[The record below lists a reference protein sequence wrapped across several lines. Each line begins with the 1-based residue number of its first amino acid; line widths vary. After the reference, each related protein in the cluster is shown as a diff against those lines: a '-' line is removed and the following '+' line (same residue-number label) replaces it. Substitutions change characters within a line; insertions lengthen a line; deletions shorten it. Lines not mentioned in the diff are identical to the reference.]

1 MKLQALL
8 GAVSP
13 VHFMAVYYCKL
24 PYASAGGCATAAAL
38 GTWDVIGE
46 LLAHPDVDPIV
57 ARGSERWTG
66 PPPRNSTEAR
76 ALVEQGYTCGIRRAH
91 RCHAAL
97 NALAADFRS
106 DFAAPIDVH
115 LYCTP
120 AEQPGF
126 SWHYDAEEVFV
137 LQTAGSKE
145 WSLRKNTVNPW
156 PLVETLPDDMHHER
170 EIMPLMRC
178 TLQAG
183 DWLYIPG
190 GYWHATRA
198 LEESISL
205 SVGIKAPAALDILD
219 SLRPTLAQSLLWRQ
233 RLPPLGAAG
242 GIDRHELALR
252 FRTLLDE
259 LAADLNR
266 MLHREETIAELI
278 GTLSQSPQFCHDKL
292 DRPPHALMTTSIQV
306 ARAQNQTSPPPL
318 HSSPA
323 RGEC

>member
-1 MKLQALL
+1 MKLQELL
-8 GAVSP
+8 GP
-13 VHFMAVYYCKL
+13 VTPAHFMAVYYCKL
-24 PYASAGGCATAAAL
+24 PYASAGGCFSAKAL
-38 GTWDVIGE
+38 GTWDVLGE
-46 LLAHPDVDPIV
+46 VLAHPDVDLIV
-57 ARGSERWTG
+57 ARGSERWSG
-66 PPPRNSTEAR
+66 PPPRNSTEGR
-76 ALVEQGYTCGIRRAH
+76 ALVDQGCTVGIRHAH
-91 RCHAAL
+91 RCHEGLAT
-97 NALAADFRS
+97 LAADFRS
-106 DFAAPIDVH
+106 DFGAPIDVH

-178 TLQAG
+178 TLEAG

-190 GYWHATRA
+190 GYWHSTRA

-205 SVGIKAPAALDILD
+205 SVGINAPAALDILD
-219 SLRPTLAQSLLWRQ
+219 SLRPHLAQSLLWRQ

-252 FRTLLDE
+252 FRTLFDE
-259 LAADLNR
+259 LAVDLTR
-266 MLHREETIAELI
+266 TLHREETISAVI
-278 GTLSQSPQFCHDKL
+278 GMLSGVPQD
-292 DRPPHALMTTSIQV
+292 
-306 ARAQNQTSPPPL
+306 AQ
-318 HSSPA
+318 
-323 RGEC
+323 